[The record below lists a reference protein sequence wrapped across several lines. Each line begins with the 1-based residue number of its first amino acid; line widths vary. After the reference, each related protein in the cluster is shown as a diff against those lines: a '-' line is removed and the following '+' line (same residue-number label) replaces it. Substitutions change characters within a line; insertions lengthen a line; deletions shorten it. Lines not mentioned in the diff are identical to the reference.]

1 MRILVTNDDGYTA
14 QGLGV
19 LVHIMKQF
27 GDVTVIAP
35 KYHQSGMSM
44 AVSMG
49 FKQIA
54 VKDLGMIDGCRW
66 YYLDGTPASC
76 VKFGI
81 DNIMADAKPD
91 VLVSGINHGSNA
103 GTAVLYSGTI
113 GAAQEGAVNR
123 IPSIGVSLDDLHQKA
138 DFSAVE
144 KLFPVLFRKL
154 YDNISREFGV
164 LYNINFPN
172 LPADRIKGIRL
183 GHQGIVHWED
193 EFQSFDKGVYDH
205 YGITKEQMGILFT
218 PQVEPGEETYMM
230 TGTLTDNEDNLPD
243 ADHHLIRD
251 GYISVA
257 AHNIDMTDYRE
268 LERLRGL
275 GLETDFKQQ

>member
-19 LVHIMKQF
+19 LVRIMKQF
-27 GDVTVIAP
+27 GEVTVIAP

-49 FKQIA
+49 YKQIA
-54 VKDLGMIDGCRW
+54 VKDLGMVDGCRW
-66 YYLDGTPASC
+66 MYLDGTPASC

-81 DNIMADAKPD
+81 DNVMADAKPD
-91 VLVSGINHGSNA
+91 VIMCGINHGSNA

-113 GAAQEGAVNR
+113 GAAQEGAVNG
-123 IPSIGVSLDDLHQKA
+123 IPSIGISLDDLHQQA

-144 KLFPVLFRKL
+144 QLFPNLFRKI
-154 YDNISREFGV
+154 YDNVSREFGV

-172 LPADRIKGIRL
+172 LPAEKIKGVRI
-183 GHQGIVHWED
+183 GHQGMVHWED
-193 EFQSFDKGVYDH
+193 EFISFDESIYDH
-205 YGITKEQMGILFT
+205 HGITKEQMGILFT
-218 PQVEPGEETYMM
+218 PPVEPGEETYMM
-230 TGTLTDNEDNLPD
+230 AGTLTDNEGNRPD
-243 ADHHLIRD
+243 ADHYLIRD
-251 GYISVA
+251 GFISVA
-257 AHNIDMTDYRE
+257 AHNIDMTDYKE

-275 GLETDFKQQ
+275 DIEEDYQL